1 MKITL
6 DNNIL
11 DDIDLQT
18 LNKSATGISKQF
30 FMLKSGREPYRL
42 LYYFASLF
50 NNSIIIDLGTSNGG
64 SALALS
70 QNETNQIYSFDIQE
84 RTETNY
90 FQNHYSFERSPRFKN
105 VDFIISENFMK
116 YMDIFLKSSFIYLD
130 IAHDGVWE
138 TILLES
144 LISNNYKGLVIMD
157 DIHEFPE
164 MKKIWDNISIKKID
178 LTQYGHWSGTGLLDF
193 SGNVDFELK

>member
-6 DNNIL
+6 DNNTL
-11 DDIDLQT
+11 DDIDLQI
-18 LNKSATGISKQF
+18 LNKSTTGISKQY
-30 FMLKSGREPYRL
+30 FMLQSGKEPYRL

-50 NNSIIIDLGTSNGG
+50 NNSIIIDLGTSNGA

-70 QNETNQIYSFDIQE
+70 HNETNQIYSFDIQE

-90 FQNHYSFERSPRFKN
+90 FQNTHSFERAPRFKN

-116 YMDIFLKSSFIYLD
+116 YIDIFLKSSFIYLD
-130 IAHDGVWE
+130 IAHDGIWE

-144 LISNNYKGLVIMD
+144 LINKNYKGLVMMD
-157 DIHEFPE
+157 DINDFPE
-164 MKKIWDNISIKKID
+164 MKKIWNNISIKKID